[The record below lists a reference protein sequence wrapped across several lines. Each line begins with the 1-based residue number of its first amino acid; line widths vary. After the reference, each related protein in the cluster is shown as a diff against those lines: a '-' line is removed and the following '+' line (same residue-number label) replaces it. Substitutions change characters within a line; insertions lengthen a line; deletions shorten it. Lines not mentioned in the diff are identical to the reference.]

1 MKAVPLILHT
11 SDTHLGYA
19 QFDLLERENDVY
31 EAFNEVIETAV
42 KDRVDAV
49 IHSGD
54 IFHVPKPGGRPLV
67 KLAEG
72 IKTLA
77 DKGIKFYFNFGEHD
91 SNQVWGTPSSYLF
104 HKLGLATYV
113 GDGNPVID
121 GDLMIVG
128 FHKRKK
134 GAIDDLLEAFKTSD
148 RAAEQHPEK
157 KRVAVVHQGLYE
169 LHGFAG
175 ELTANDLPRH
185 FDYYAMGH
193 LHDHSESRF
202 EQLGGPLCYPG
213 SLDPTDVEGIHE
225 FKKGFY
231 IVDLSGSEAKPEWV
245 EVKSS
250 RRQFR
255 FDVEYAKLKEEIAGV
270 VGEIDGKALAKKPVI
285 LLRVMGADIDNG
297 NVNASLGA
305 FRENCLYA
313 DWTPVVEETGGGG
326 GSLLAERPADIQQE
340 MFTLAL
346 KALGTEAKASFA
358 VNELLPLLAAGNQK
372 EALELVTRT
381 FEESRVSKN
390 DRSGGGAPD
399 P

>member
-1 MKAVPLILHT
+1 MPLILHT

-49 IHSGD
+49 IHAGD

-77 DKGIKFYFNFGEHD
+77 DKGIKFYFTFGDHD

-113 GDGNPVID
+113 GEGNPVID

-134 GAIDDLLEAFKTSD
+134 GAIDDLLEAFKASD
-148 RAAEQHPEK
+148 LAAEQHPEK
-157 KRVAVVHQGLYE
+157 KRVAVIHQGLYE
-169 LHGFAG
+169 LHKFGG
-175 ELTANDLPRH
+175 EITANDLPRH

-231 IVDLSGSEAKPEWV
+231 MVDLSGSEAKPEWV
-245 EVKSS
+245 ELKSS

-255 FDVEYAKLKEEIAGV
+255 FDVEYAKLKEEVAGV
-270 VGEIDGKALAKKPVI
+270 VREINGKALAKKPVI
-285 LLRVMGADIDNG
+285 MLRVKGADIDNG
-297 NVNASLGA
+297 KVNASMGA

-313 DWTPVVEETGGGG
+313 DWNPLVEETGGGG

-340 MFTLAL
+340 MLTQAL

-358 VNELLPLLAAGNQK
+358 VKELLPLLAAGNQK
-372 EALELVTRT
+372 DALELVSSA
-381 FEESRVSKN
+381 FEESRFARN
-390 DRSGGGAPD
+390 GGDGGAATA
-399 P
+399 

>member
-1 MKAVPLILHT
+1 MPLILHT

-72 IKTLA
+72 VKTLA

-91 SNQVWGTPSSYLF
+91 ANQVWGTPSSYLF
-104 HKLGLATYV
+104 HKLGLATYI
-113 GDGNPVID
+113 GDGRPVID
-121 GDLMIVG
+121 GDLMVVG
-128 FHKRKK
+128 FQKRKK
-134 GAIDDLLEAFKTSD
+134 GNVDDLFEAFKEAD
-148 RAAEQHPEK
+148 EAARQHPEK
-157 KRVAVVHQGLYE
+157 KKVAVIHQGLYE
-169 LHGFAG
+169 LHKFGG
-175 ELTANDLPRH
+175 EITANDLPRR

-213 SLDPTDVEGIHE
+213 SLDPTDVEGIHD

-231 IVDLSGSEAKPEWV
+231 MVDLSGSEAKPEWI

-255 FDVEYAKLKEEIAGV
+255 FDVEYARLKEEVAKISK
-270 VGEIDGKALAKKPVI
+270 EIDGKSLAKKPVI
-285 LLRVMGADIDNG
+285 LLRVKGTEIDNG
-297 NVNASLGA
+297 KVNAALGA
-305 FRENCLYA
+305 FRESCLLA
-313 DWTPVVEETGGGG
+313 DWTPLLEESGSGG
-326 GSLLAERPADIQQE
+326 GSILAERPTDIQQE
-340 MFTLAL
+340 MLAL
-346 KALGTEAKASFA
+346 AVKALGTEAKASFA

-372 EALELVTRT
+372 DALELVTRT
-381 FEESRVSKN
+381 FEESRLSKK
-390 DRSGGGAPD
+390 DSGGGGASNA
-399 P
+399 